1 MSAGYMGYGRGWGGG
16 GYRSYGAQGK
26 GEGGGT
32 IAASACGIVI
42 ICCILLKP
50 HEKQP
55 QQLKCS
61 NEEAITTAN
70 SVVTGIAP
78 QMTVLTKQ

>member
-1 MSAGYMGYGRGWGGG
+1 MEGGTRRMGR
-16 GYRSYGAQGK
+16 R
-26 GEGGGT
+26 GEGGSGIT
-32 IAASACGIVI
+32 IAASACGIAI

-61 NEEAITTAN
+61 NDETITAAN
-70 SVVTGIAP
+70 SVVTAIGP
-78 QMTVLTKQ
+78 QMTVLTTAITLTTAAWSVQ